1 MKSSAEEAL
10 SGAVS
15 APVLMRHLEEFA
27 LRVKLSGTDEE
38 LESFRY
44 LQRCLDGYGYQTALL
59 SHDAYISLP
68 GAARLEWTA
77 GADRGVM
84 RSITHSFSCSSP
96 AGGTRGRVVLERDD
110 VRGRIVLIDGMAN
123 HAASRRAT
131 LAGAVGQIHI
141 SIHEHIHE
149 MCISPIWG
157 SPTDE
162 TRAALPGTVV

>member
-1 MKSSAEEAL
+1 MKSSAEEEL
-10 SGAVS
+10 SAAAS
-15 APVLMRHLEEFA
+15 PPHLMRHLEEFA
-27 LRVKLSGTDEE
+27 RGVKLTGTDEE

-77 GADRGVM
+77 GTERGVA

-96 AGGTRGRVVLERDD
+96 AGGTRGKVVLEQDD
-110 VRGRIVLIDGMAN
+110 LRGRIALIDGMASP
-123 HAASRRAT
+123 AASRRAT

-141 SIHEHIHE
+141 SVHE
-149 MCISPIWG
+149 
-157 SPTDE
+157 
-162 TRAALPGTVV
+162 